1 MIVSCQECGVERSV
15 TPARAKTFKFCS
27 YSCRGAWRA
36 KHWTGEAHPRWQGGE
51 REKTCLHCSEVFTQ
65 RPGQPITTFKRQKF
79 CSKSCADIG
88 GLRYFGPA
96 NNKWTGNALP
106 RRDSKHAVWSKNVM
120 SRDAG
125 SCQSCGCTEGE
136 MHAHHVKP
144 WKAYPE
150 LRYDVANGLTVCAP
164 CHWAIHSGP
173 KANGVNS
180 GEVSAGNA
188 GDNPEPS
195 FRGNLVEGVTT
206 RGRACRRWNGNCTS
220 CGATLSR
227 RMSDVAGKA
236 AVFCDLTCRGK
247 WTSAFKKG
255 QPRHQRYGGNASTS
269 ALRESGDIVWTY
281 EETVRC

>member
-51 REKTCLHCSEVFTQ
+51 REKTCLHCS
-65 RPGQPITTFKRQKF
+65 K
-79 CSKSCADIG
+79 
-88 GLRYFGPA
+88 
-96 NNKWTGNALP
+96 
-106 RRDSKHAVWSKNVM
+106 
-120 SRDAG
+120 
-125 SCQSCGCTEGE
+125 
-136 MHAHHVKP
+136 
-144 WKAYPE
+144 
-150 LRYDVANGLTVCAP
+150 VCAP

-247 WTSAFKKG
+247 WTSALKKG